1 MIVKKIIYNN
11 GKNEGYFVRT
21 LKGFV
26 QIIIKDGQ
34 TFKLKDIKKEI
45 EIKINQTTFSFLV
58 WIITFSTS
66 Q

>member
-45 EIKINQTTFSFLV
+45 EIKINQTTTKV
-58 WIITFSTS
+58 EPKENETYIN
-66 Q
+66 